1 MICTTIQNKNLEQ
14 ILDALEGSE
23 MAEIRLDRCD
33 LSLREIEECFT
44 SDVPLVATC
53 RIADLIASE
62 PSLQDAGLT
71 PQSKEIKAAQIAEKR
86 LCKAIEAGARYVD
99 VEIEAPK
106 QMSKRVRNV
115 AHESG
120 TVFIRSFHD
129 FEGTDSLEAL
139 KAVVEKCCYHGAD
152 MVKVVTTACCQ
163 EDVDKVLS
171 LYDWCRATTVSENEK
186 IASLAEGGLIAFCM
200 GDAGRQSRLDCLKA
214 GAPYTYAAVSEEE
227 AAAPGQWTASEMAA
241 ALYDGFR
248 FVGTCNS
255 FGGKLHQVPTNIEV
269 PAAVSGEKCIRC
281 IQESDN
287 IVPNPEVPCSKS
299 FAQRAIIAAALAS
312 GTSHLRGYTPCGDN
326 EAAIR
331 VAENL
336 GAKVERNGGEL
347 IITGIA
353 ASLGSLDTLPAGA
366 NSGVTPLQE
375 GSGHLTGTDMCWEKS
390 SLSEDMVPGVQT
402 LHVGESGLLTRMMIP
417 VMAQLCPDTVL
428 FTGEKTLLGRP
439 LTGACEIM
447 EALGANV
454 TSVDHP
460 VAVTPS
466 SVTHC
471 HSAAG
476 APSPVAQSQSRILA
490 SSVTN
495 SSETIA
501 SDPLPVTLGEAVSQC
516 PSVVTSS
523 EAEGRDERSSA
534 PIRVPLTVKGPLTA
548 TRAEISGKHGSQ
560 IISGLLMALPFSQ
573 KNTSLIVREPKSIP
587 YMFITVEVLKKF
599 GIKIG
604 NDMLGGR
611 DFIESGGDWSLCT
624 EIVFKVKGGQRFKAA
639 DIDLEGD
646 WSAAA
651 NFLVAGAIF
660 GKVEVEGLDTTS
672 LQADLSIM
680 DILMDAGASL
690 SLLDGDKG
698 SITVQRAPLKAF
710 AVDAS
715 NCPDLFPIISVLA
728 AFCQGTSRIAGVG
741 RLANKESDRAKA
753 IVEMLTQMGVKS
765 YVEGDELLVEG
776 HSLAQRLL
784 AHKGVKAYVGG
795 DGLTEEGHG
804 FAHKVSGVA
813 SHTVEASLDETSG
826 IYAASASLPGLL
838 KGGEYTSHHDHRM
851 VMALKVA
858 SLGADSPI
866 VIDDETCV
874 EKSFPDFLEM
884 FRRLD

>member
-14 ILDALEGSE
+14 ILESLEGCE

-62 PSLQDAGLT
+62 PSLQDKGLT

-115 AHESG
+115 AHENG

-152 MVKVVTTACCQ
+152 IVKVVTMAHSQ
-163 EDVDKVLS
+163 ADVDRVLA
-171 LYDWCRATTVSENEK
+171 LYDWSKGMSVSENEK

-200 GDAGRQSRLDCLKA
+200 GDAGRQSRLDCLRM
-214 GAPYTYAAVSEEE
+214 GAPYTYAALSEDE
-227 AAAPGQWTASEMAA
+227 AAAPGQWGAAEMAS
-241 ALYDGFR
+241 ALYDGFH
-248 FVGTCNS
+248 FIESSGT
-255 FGGKLHQVPTNIEV
+255 
-269 PAAVSGEKCIRC
+269 
-281 IQESDN
+281 
-287 IVPNPEVPCSKS
+287 PEVPCSKS

-312 GTSHLRGYTPCGDN
+312 GVSHLRGYTPCGDN

-347 IITGIA
+347 TITGIA
-353 ASLGSLDTLPAGA
+353 AGLEA
-366 NSGVTPLQE
+366 LQ
-375 GSGHLTGTDMCWEKS
+375 
-390 SLSEDMVPGVQT
+390 GVQT
-402 LHVGESGLLTRMMIP
+402 LHVGESGLLTRMLIP
-417 VMAQLCPDTVL
+417 VMAQLCPSQVE
-428 FTGEKTLLGRP
+428 FTGEKTLLERP
-439 LTGACEIM
+439 LTGAREVM
-447 EALGANV
+447 EALGA
-454 TSVDHP
+454 
-460 VAVTPS
+460 
-466 SVTHC
+466 
-471 HSAAG
+471 
-476 APSPVAQSQSRILA
+476 
-490 SSVTN
+490 
-495 SSETIA
+495 TIA
-501 SDPLPVTLGEAVSQC
+501 SSGTNGNDEGASDPV
-516 PSVVTSS
+516 
-523 EAEGRDERSSA
+523 
-534 PIRVPLTVKGPLTA
+534 RVPLTVKGPLTA

-624 EIVFKVKGGQRFKAA
+624 EIVFKVKGGQRFEAA
-639 DIDLEGD
+639 DIDLERD

-660 GKVEVEGLDTTS
+660 GKVEMDGLDTTS

-690 SLLDGDKG
+690 SQLDGDKG
-698 SITVQRAPLKAF
+698 TITVQRAPLKAF

-753 IVEMLTQMGVKS
+753 IVEMLTQMGVKAS
-765 YVEGDELLVEG
+765 VEGDELVVEG

-784 AHKGVKAYVGG
+784 
-795 DGLTEEGHG
+795 
-804 FAHKVSGVA
+804 SQ
-813 SHTVEASLDETSG
+813 
-826 IYAASASLPGLL
+826 GLL

-858 SLGADSPI
+858 SLGADGPI
-866 VIDDETCV
+866 SIDDEVCV

-884 FRRLD
+884 FRRLV

>member
-1 MICTTIQNKNLEQ
+1 MICTTIQNKNLDQ
-14 ILDALEGSE
+14 ILEALESCE
-23 MAEIRLDRCD
+23 MAEIRLDRCS
-33 LSLREIEECFT
+33 LSLRDIEECFT

-53 RIADLIASE
+53 RIADLIETE
-62 PSLQDAGLT
+62 PALQDESLT

-115 AHESG
+115 AHENG

-139 KAVVEKCCYHGAD
+139 KAVIEKCCYHGAD
-152 MVKVVTTACCQ
+152 MVKVVTTAHTQ
-163 EDVDKVLS
+163 EDADKVLS
-171 LYDWCRATTVSENEK
+171 LYDWCSGMSASENEK

-200 GDAGRQSRLDCLKA
+200 GDAGRQSRLDCLRK
-214 GAPYTYAAVSEEE
+214 GSPYTYAAVSEDE
-227 AAAPGQWTASEMAA
+227 AAAPGQWTASEMAS
-241 ALYDGFR
+241 ALYGDFH
-248 FVGTCNS
+248 FVGTCS
-255 FGGKLHQVPTNIEV
+255 TFEGKMHAVPTKTGG
-269 PAAVSGEKCIRC
+269 PAALSGVKCTRSNLEPGVVI
-281 IQESDN
+281 S
-287 IVPNPEVPCSKS
+287 NPEVPCSKS

-336 GAKVERNGGEL
+336 GAKVDRNGGEL
-347 IITGIA
+347 IITGISA
-353 ASLGSLDTLPAGA
+353 GLGDLATLPA
-366 NSGVTPLQE
+366 NGVSDEPALLPGGQ
-375 GSGHLTGTDMCWEKS
+375 DKS
-390 SLSEDMVPGVQT
+390 SLPEGVAPGLPT

-417 VMAQLCPDTVL
+417 VMAQLCHGPVV

-439 LTGACEIM
+439 LTGAREIM
-447 EALGANV
+447 EALGASV
-454 TSVDHP
+454 TSVDQ
-460 VAVTPS
+460 
-466 SVTHC
+466 
-471 HSAAG
+471 SAAG
-476 APSPVAQSQSRILA
+476 VPSPV
-490 SSVTN
+490 
-495 SSETIA
+495 
-501 SDPLPVTLGEAVSQC
+501 
-516 PSVVTSS
+516 
-523 EAEGRDERSSA
+523 
-534 PIRVPLTVKGPLTA
+534 RVPLTVQGPLAA

-660 GKVEVEGLDTTS
+660 GKVEMEGLDTTS

-690 SLLDGDKG
+690 SQLDGDKG

-715 NCPDLFPIISVLA
+715 NCPDLFPIVSVLA

-753 IVEMLTQMGVKS
+753 IVEMLTQMGVKA
-765 YVEGDELLVEG
+765 YVEGDELMVEG

-784 AHKGVKAYVGG
+784 AHKAC
-795 DGLTEEGHG
+795 
-804 FAHKVSGVA
+804 VA
-813 SHTVEASLDETSG
+813 SCTPASQ
-826 IYAASASLPGLL
+826 PGLL
-838 KGGEYTSHHDHRM
+838 KGGKYTSHHDHRM

-874 EKSFPDFLEM
+874 EKSFPDFLDM
-884 FRRLD
+884 FSRLAKVE

>member
-14 ILDALEGSE
+14 ILEALEGCE

-62 PSLQDAGLT
+62 PSLQDEGLT
-71 PQSKEIKAAQIAEKR
+71 PQSREIKAAQIAEKR

-115 AHESG
+115 AHENG

-152 MVKVVTTACCQ
+152 IVKVVTMAHSQ
-163 EDVDKVLS
+163 ADVDRVLA
-171 LYDWCRATTVSENEK
+171 LYDWSKGMSVSENEK

-200 GDAGRQSRLDCLKA
+200 GDAGRQSRLDCLRM
-214 GAPYTYAAVSEEE
+214 GAPYTYAALSEDE
-227 AAAPGQWTASEMAA
+227 AAAPGQWGAAEMAS
-241 ALYDGFR
+241 ALYDGFH
-248 FVGTCNS
+248 FIESSGT
-255 FGGKLHQVPTNIEV
+255 
-269 PAAVSGEKCIRC
+269 
-281 IQESDN
+281 
-287 IVPNPEVPCSKS
+287 PEVPCSKS

-312 GTSHLRGYTPCGDN
+312 GVSHLRGYTPCGDN

-347 IITGIA
+347 TITGIA
-353 ASLGSLDTLPAGA
+353 AGLEA
-366 NSGVTPLQE
+366 LQ
-375 GSGHLTGTDMCWEKS
+375 
-390 SLSEDMVPGVQT
+390 GVQT

-417 VMAQLCPDTVL
+417 VMAQLCPSQVE
-428 FTGEKTLLGRP
+428 FTGEKTLLERP
-439 LTGACEIM
+439 LTGAREVM
-447 EALGANV
+447 EALGA
-454 TSVDHP
+454 
-460 VAVTPS
+460 
-466 SVTHC
+466 
-471 HSAAG
+471 
-476 APSPVAQSQSRILA
+476 
-490 SSVTN
+490 
-495 SSETIA
+495 TIA
-501 SDPLPVTLGEAVSQC
+501 SSGTNGNDEGASDPV
-516 PSVVTSS
+516 
-523 EAEGRDERSSA
+523 
-534 PIRVPLTVKGPLTA
+534 RVPLTVKGPLTA

-624 EIVFKVKGGQRFKAA
+624 EIVFKVKGGQRFEAA
-639 DIDLEGD
+639 DIDLERD

-660 GKVEVEGLDTTS
+660 GKVEMDGLDTTS

-690 SLLDGDKG
+690 SQLDGDKG
-698 SITVQRAPLKAF
+698 TITVQRAPLKAF

-753 IVEMLTQMGVKS
+753 IVEMLTQMGVKAS
-765 YVEGDELLVEG
+765 VEGDELVVEG

-784 AHKGVKAYVGG
+784 AQ
-795 DGLTEEGHG
+795 
-804 FAHKVSGVA
+804 
-813 SHTVEASLDETSG
+813 
-826 IYAASASLPGLL
+826 GLL

-858 SLGADSPI
+858 SLGADGPI
-866 VIDDETCV
+866 SIDDEVCV

-884 FRRLD
+884 FSRLV

>member
-1 MICTTIQNKNLEQ
+1 MICTTIQNKNLSQ
-14 ILDALEGSE
+14 ILEALESCE
-23 MAEIRLDRCD
+23 MAEIRLDRCN

-53 RIADLIASE
+53 RISDLMASE
-62 PSLQDAGLT
+62 PSLQDEGLT
-71 PQSKEIKAAQIAEKR
+71 SQSREIKAAQIAEKR

-115 AHESG
+115 AHENG

-129 FEGTDSLEAL
+129 FEGTDSMEAL
-139 KAVVEKCCYHGAD
+139 KAMVEKCCYHGAD
-152 MVKVVTTACCQ
+152 VVKIVTTAHGQ
-163 EDVDKVLS
+163 ADVDRVLS
-171 LYDWCRATTVSENEK
+171 LYDWCRSIPVSENEK
-186 IASLAEGGLIAFCM
+186 IASLSEGGLLAFCM
-200 GDAGRQSRLDCLKA
+200 GDAGRQSRIECLKA
-214 GAPYTYAAVSEEE
+214 GAPYTYAAVSVEE
-227 AAAPGQWTASEMAA
+227 AAAPGQWAADEMASTV
-241 ALYDGFR
+241 YGDFR
-248 FVGTCNS
+248 FIGTGC
-255 FGGKLHQVPTNIEV
+255 GLE
-269 PAAVSGEKCIRC
+269 EKC
-281 IQESDN
+281 SGPAP
-287 IVPNPEVPCSKS
+287 VVPCSKS

-312 GTSHLRGYTPCGDN
+312 GVSHLRGYTPCGDN
-326 EAAIR
+326 EAAVR

-336 GAKVERNGGEL
+336 GAKVERNDNEL
-347 IITGIA
+347 VITGISA
-353 ASLGSLDTLPAGA
+353 GLGSFAALPAR
-366 NSGVTPLQE
+366 
-375 GSGHLTGTDMCWEKS
+375 GTDCEQ
-390 SLSEDMVPGVQT
+390 DADVQR

-417 VMAQLCPDTVL
+417 VMAQLSPDKVML
-428 FTGEKTLLGRP
+428 TGEKTLLGRP
-439 LTGACEIM
+439 LTGAREIM
-447 EALGANV
+447 EALGA
-454 TSVDHP
+454 SV
-460 VAVTPS
+460 S
-466 SVTHC
+466 
-471 HSAAG
+471 
-476 APSPVAQSQSRILA
+476 
-490 SSVTN
+490 
-495 SSETIA
+495 SSETGCLDDKS
-501 SDPLPVTLGEAVSQC
+501 SDPV
-516 PSVVTSS
+516 
-523 EAEGRDERSSA
+523 
-534 PIRVPLTVKGPLTA
+534 RVPLTVKGPLTA

-599 GIKIG
+599 GVKIG

-651 NFLVAGAIF
+651 NFLVAGALF
-660 GKVEVEGLDTTS
+660 GKVEIDGLDTTS

-690 SLLDGDKG
+690 SQLDGDKG
-698 SITVQRAPLKAF
+698 TITVQRAPLKAF

-728 AFCQGTSRIAGVG
+728 AFCQGKSRIAGVG

-753 IVEMLTQMGVKS
+753 IVEMLTQMGVKV
-765 YVEGDELLVEG
+765 YIEGDELIVEG

-784 AHKGVKAYVGG
+784 SRRSPDA
-795 DGLTEEGHG
+795 
-804 FAHKVSGVA
+804 SGQ
-813 SHTVEASLDETSG
+813 
-826 IYAASASLPGLL
+826 PGLL

-866 VIDDETCV
+866 RIDDEICV
-874 EKSFPDFLEM
+874 KKSFPDFLEM
-884 FRRLD
+884 FRCLS